1 MQLLQQIHGLRGT
14 VRIPADKSISH
25 RSIMFGAIAE
35 GTTTIQNFLRAE
47 ELSEYFT
54 CLPTI
59 RCRDRRRGRGD
70 QDSWSR

>member
-35 GTTTIQNFLRAE
+35 GTTTIQILRRR
-47 ELSEYFT
+47 LSEYFT

>member
-47 ELSEYFT
+47 DCLSTLHE
-54 CLPTI
+54 I
-59 RCRDRRRGRGD
+59 GRAHV
-70 QDSWSR
+70 